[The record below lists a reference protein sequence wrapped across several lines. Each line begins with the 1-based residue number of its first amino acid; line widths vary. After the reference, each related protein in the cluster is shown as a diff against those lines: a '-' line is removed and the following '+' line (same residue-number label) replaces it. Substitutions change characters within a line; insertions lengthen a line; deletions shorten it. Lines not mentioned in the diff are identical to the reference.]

1 MGKRILTDWISAT
14 EAAELIGVS
23 CATLRRWRAGGSV
36 IGPAYNKNPGGAN
49 ARVQYRR
56 SAVLQWI
63 KQQEVSADAS

>member
-1 MGKRILTDWISAT
+1 
-14 EAAELIGVS
+14 VS

-63 KQQEVSADAS
+63 KQQEVSADAN